1 MRSSDLKKKRLTTH
15 SHPNRQTSRYQSP
28 VL

>member
-1 MRSSDLKKKRLTTH
+1 LTTH